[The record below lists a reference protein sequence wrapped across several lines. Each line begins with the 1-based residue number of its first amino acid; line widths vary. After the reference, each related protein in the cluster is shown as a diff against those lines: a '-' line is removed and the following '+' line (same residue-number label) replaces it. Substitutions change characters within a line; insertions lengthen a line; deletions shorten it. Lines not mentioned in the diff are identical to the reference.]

1 MPPRCWSV
9 SRYSKMS
16 ETEPTRRRWLRL
28 TLNLSA
34 KLNILLLGAM
44 VVIFA
49 LLGYL
54 NVRLHRQHLE
64 QTTLLSAERVSDVIR
79 HSTTDYMLRNDRE
92 GLYHSIQTMA
102 HEPGMEKIRI
112 FDQEGRITYTT
123 DSVEQNHIVD
133 KTAEA
138 CYACHAQSQP
148 LARLNR
154 PDRFRIYR
162 NAAGTRVL
170 GIITPIENQPSCSN
184 ASCHAHPSEQKILG
198 VLDTNLSLAK
208 ADVQLAE
215 SSRRMIVY
223 TACALLLI
231 AVLSWFFI
239 WRVIGL
245 PVKALERGTER
256 LAAGDLGYQID
267 VQSHDEIAELAH
279 SFNDMSRQ
287 LQAEHNENLAWTHT
301 LEQRVEQKTGELKRA
316 HEHALHTEK
325 MASIGKMAAV
335 LAHEINNP
343 LSGILTYAK
352 LLRKWIE
359 RQEKERLEK
368 DLQEKGRHDPDHQE
382 IAPDDF
388 AVTRHKE
395 IIDSLDLIASE
406 SRRCG
411 DLVKN
416 LLTFSRTTPMNLQPT
431 NVNQVIDRSLRLVQ
445 HQLDLGGI
453 QVEQRLDPK
462 LPLVLCDA
470 AQIEQ
475 VILALVM
482 NALDAMPQGG
492 NLWLTTSFSHEHSQ
506 IRVVV
511 RDDGSGIP
519 PEILPRIFEPFLTTK
534 ETGRG
539 VGLGL
544 AISHSILERHNGNIE
559 VQSEPGRGTTFTLTL
574 PWDAAKEA
582 GSPADAATVAPS
594 PNEIVTTA
602 SGR

>member
-1 MPPRCWSV
+1 M
-9 SRYSKMS
+9 
-16 ETEPTRRRWLRL
+16 RL
-28 TLNLSA
+28 TLTLSA
-34 KLNILLLGAM
+34 KLNILLLGTM
-44 VVIFA
+44 IVIFA

-54 NVRLHRQHLE
+54 NVRLHRLHLE
-64 QTTLLSAERVSDVIR
+64 QNTLQSAERVSDVIK

-92 GLYHSIQTMA
+92 GLYHSIKTMA
-102 HEPGMEKIRI
+102 SEPGMEKIRI

-123 DSVEQNHIVD
+123 DSVEQNHVVD

-148 LARLNR
+148 LTRLNR

-170 GIITPIENQPSCSN
+170 GIITPIENQKTCSN
-184 ASCHAHPSEQKILG
+184 AACHAHPADQKILG

-208 ADVQLAE
+208 ADVQVAE
-215 SSRRMIVY
+215 SSRRMIAY
-223 TACALLLI
+223 TGCALLLI
-231 AVLSWFFI
+231 ALLSWFFV
-239 WRVIGL
+239 WQVVGR

-256 LAAGDLGYQID
+256 LAAGDLGYQIE
-267 VQSHDEIAELAH
+267 VHSKDEIGELAR
-279 SFNDMSRQ
+279 SFNSMSRQ
-287 LQAEHNENLAWTHT
+287 LQAEHTENVAWTHT
-301 LEQRVEQKTGELKRA
+301 LEQRVEHKTRELKRA

-352 LLRKWIE
+352 LLRKWIDRE
-359 RQEKERLEK
+359 DGGRPRRQE
-368 DLQEKGRHDPDHQE
+368 
-382 IAPDDF
+382 IC
-388 AVTRHKE
+388 
-395 IIDSLDLIASE
+395 DSLDLIASE

-416 LLTFSRTTPMNLQPT
+416 LLTFSRTTPMNLQPA
-431 NVNQVIDRSLRLVQ
+431 NLNQIVDRSLRLVR
-445 HQLDLGGI
+445 HQLDLAGI
-453 QVEQRLDPK
+453 QVQTHLDPD
-462 LPLVLCDA
+462 LPPVLCDA

-492 NLWLTTSFSHEHSQ
+492 NLWLKTSFGHEPDQAQ
-506 IRVVV
+506 IVV

-544 AISHSILERHNGNIE
+544 AISHSILERHNGSIE
-559 VQSEPGRGTTFTLTL
+559 VRSEPGRGTTFTVTL
-574 PWDAAKEA
+574 PWDAPGE
-582 GSPADAATVAPS
+582 GFAPH
-594 PNEIVTTA
+594 PDNEIAATA

>member
-1 MPPRCWSV
+1 
-9 SRYSKMS
+9 MS
-16 ETEPTRRRWLRL
+16 ETEPTRGRWLRL
-28 TLNLSA
+28 TLTLSA

-44 VVIFA
+44 IVIFA

-64 QTTLLSAERVSDVIR
+64 QNTLLSAERISDVIH
-79 HSTTDYMLRNDRE
+79 HSTTEYMLRNDRE

-102 HEPGMEKIRI
+102 AEPGVEKIRI

-123 DSVEQNHIVD
+123 DSVEENHVVD

-162 NAAGTRVL
+162 NAARARIL
-170 GIITPIENQPSCSN
+170 GIITPIENQPACSN
-184 ASCHAHPSEQKILG
+184 AACHAHPAEQRILG

-215 SSRRMIVY
+215 SSRRMIAY
-223 TACALLLI
+223 TGCALLLI
-231 AVLSWFFI
+231 ALLSWFFV
-239 WRVIGL
+239 WQVVGR

-256 LAAGDLGYQID
+256 LAAGGLGYQIE
-267 VQSHDEIAELAH
+267 VHSKDEIGDLAS

-287 LQAEHNENLAWTHT
+287 LYSEHNENVAWTHT
-301 LEQRVEQKTGELKRA
+301 LEQRVEQKTRELKRA

-352 LLRKWIE
+352 LLRKWIDRDDAGRNH
-359 RQEKERLEK
+359 RQE
-368 DLQEKGRHDPDHQE
+368 
-382 IAPDDF
+382 IC
-388 AVTRHKE
+388 
-395 IIDSLDLIASE
+395 DSLDLIASE

-411 DLVKN
+411 DLVRN
-416 LLTFSRTTPMNLQPT
+416 LLTFSRTTPMNLQAT
-431 NVNQVIDRSLRLVQ
+431 NLNQVVDRTLRLVQ
-445 HQLDLGGI
+445 HQLDLAGI
-453 QVEQRLDPK
+453 HVQPQLDLD
-462 LPLVLCDA
+462 LPPVLCDA

-475 VILALVM
+475 VLLALVM

-492 NLWLTTSFSHEHSQ
+492 NLWITTSRNREPNHVR
-506 IRVVV
+506 IVV

-544 AISHSILERHNGNIE
+544 AISHSILERHNGSIE
-559 VQSEPGRGTTFTLTL
+559 VQSEAGRGTTFTVTL
-574 PWDAAKEA
+574 PWE
-582 GSPADAATVAPS
+582 ADAERIAPS
-594 PNEIVTTA
+594 LDNEIAANA